1 MGGEKCEK
9 KERERKKKRKQSGV
23 TAMQKNFKMKEGG
36 NKRVEGEGRKK
47 NP

>member
-9 KERERKKKRKQSGV
+9 REREKKKRKQSGV

-36 NKRVEGEGRKK
+36 K
-47 NP
+47 